1 MSDKTVSVSARDRRL
16 VLRLREQFYQ
26 GRKMRGFGLRDE
38 IENPRIAPWGSN
50 TPLGWSDPRMEWPG
64 IIVTAS
70 GISIA
75 LQSGADAK

>member
-1 MSDKTVSVSARDRRL
+1 MSNKPVSSVSARDRRL

-50 TPLGWSDPRMEWPG
+50 TPLGWSDPRV
-64 IIVTAS
+64 IVTAS